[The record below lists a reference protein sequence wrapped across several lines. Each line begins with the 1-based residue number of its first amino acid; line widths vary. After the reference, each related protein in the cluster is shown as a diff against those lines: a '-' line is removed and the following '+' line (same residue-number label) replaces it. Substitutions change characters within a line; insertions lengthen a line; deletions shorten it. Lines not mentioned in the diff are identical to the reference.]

1 MRRQLSRRADA
12 SDDLEFIRRVAE
24 FVKATDA
31 LRIAHADLA
40 ECLCWQRAV
49 EAEDAQ
55 VAA

>member
-24 FVKATDA
+24 FVKATDD